1 MAVTEGLDYMPLE
14 GRLGSGA
21 MDGSSNAAG
30 VTPEGVRA
38 GDRAALQALVERRG
52 PAVVAF
58 CTQVCGPQAAERAA
72 AEAFARFRAA
82 VRDAQTLGGL
92 DPEALLRGA
101 TRHAAAS
108 MARQPS
114 GPPPHG
120 RLRSRGTQTCEHVP
134 TMLAARANGALGDAD
149 VERLARHLE
158 RCERCDALAEIFRR
172 AELAYQDPAIQTLGS
187 DTTTVLLAALEA
199 VSEHGVGTAPAPAA
213 DAPSGVA
220 LDGAFGHLPDLD
232 DEVPVEA
239 VPVAV
244 AAEPELAVNALA
256 DLVEVEH
263 VDDPAA
269 ELDPEALSVE
279 PLPDGEPPLP
289 EGPVFYSTG
298 EHDAV
303 DLGETVEWDEL
314 PDVAAEHEG
323 AVAVASGPAPL
334 LEGGHTRRSRWR
346 PLAVALPVLLVAA
359 CIAGALAVAGVFG
372 GNDPTPPVERTSA
385 PRVQAPVLTPLPVKV
400 KAPARATTAAPGAAG
415 TTASTGTATPGAAG
429 TTTTGAAAPDA
440 GTTPATPDAGT
451 SAGTGTTTP

>member
-14 GRLGSGA
+14 GRLGSGS
-21 MDGSSNAAG
+21 MDGSSNAPG

-38 GDRAALQALVERRG
+38 GDRAALQALVDRRG

-149 VERLARHLE
+149 VDRLGRHLE
-158 RCERCDALAEIFRR
+158 RCERCNALAEIFRR
-172 AELAYQDPAIQTLGS
+172 AELAYQDPAIETLGS
-187 DTTTVLLAALEA
+187 DTTGVLLAALEA
-199 VSEHGVGTAPAPAA
+199 VSEHGVGTAPAPPA
-213 DAPSGVA
+213 DAPAGVA
-220 LDGAFGHLPDLD
+220 MDGAFGHLPDLD
-232 DEVPVEA
+232 DEVPIEVVPEVVPEA
-239 VPVAV
+239 EAM
-244 AAEPELAVNALA
+244 A

-269 ELDPEALSVE
+269 ELDPVALAAE
-279 PLPDGEPPLP
+279 PLPDGAPPLP
-289 EGPVFYSTG
+289 DGPVFYATG

-314 PDVAAEHEG
+314 PEAAAAEHEG
-323 AVAVASGPAPL
+323 AFVVPSGAASL
-334 LEGGHTRRSRWR
+334 LEGGHTRRSRPR
-346 PLAVALPVLLVAA
+346 PLAIALPVLMVAA
-359 CIAGALAVAGVFG
+359 CIAGALALAGVFG

-400 KAPARATTAAPGAAG
+400 KAPATPPGTAVTPGTAG
-415 TTASTGTATPGAAG
+415 TTTGTAGTTTGTGTPGAA
-429 TTTTGAAAPDA
+429 
-440 GTTPATPDAGT
+440 TTPGASTATP
-451 SAGTGTTTP
+451 

>member
-21 MDGSSNAAG
+21 MEGSSNAPG

-38 GDRAALQALVERRG
+38 GDRAALQALVDRRG

-120 RLRSRGTQTCEHVP
+120 RLHSRGTQTCEHVP

-149 VERLARHLE
+149 VDRLGRHLE
-158 RCERCDALAEIFRR
+158 RCERCNALAEIFRR
-172 AELAYQDPAIQTLGS
+172 AELSYQDPAIETLGS

-199 VSEHGVGTAPAPAA
+199 VSEHAVGTAPAPPA
-213 DAPSGVA
+213 DAPAGVA
-220 LDGAFGHLPDLD
+220 MDGAFGHLPDLD
-232 DEVPVEA
+232 DEVPIEVVREAAEREAEAEAEVEA
-239 VPVAV
+239 V
-244 AAEPELAVNALA
+244 A

-269 ELDPEALSVE
+269 ELDPAALAAE
-279 PLPDGEPPLP
+279 PLPDGEPPLVDGP
-289 EGPVFYSTG
+289 QEPVFYATG

-314 PDVAAEHEG
+314 PDVAEDHEG
-323 AVAVASGPAPL
+323 AVAVASGGSAPL
-334 LEGGHTRRSRWR
+334 LEGGHTRRSRPR
-346 PLAVALPVLLVAA
+346 PLAIGLPVLLVAA
-359 CIAGALAVAGVFG
+359 CVAGALALAGVFG

-400 KAPARATTAAPGAAG
+400 KVKAPAPATAVTPGTAGATTG
-415 TTASTGTATPGAAG
+415 AG
-429 TTTTGAAAPDA
+429 TTTGGAATKPGAE
-440 GTTPATPDAGT
+440 TTPGDSTATP
-451 SAGTGTTTP
+451 